1 MIRIL
6 IKIVVTALIITGIAE
21 LGKRFNTVSAILASL
36 PLTSIIAI
44 IWLYTDT
51 KDIEKI
57 SSLSYS
63 IFWIVIPSLVFFI
76 ALPVLLKTGL
86 NFWLPLVLSCTIT
99 AIAYFVYIYLMEKL
113 GIQI

>member
-1 MIRIL
+1 MIRII
-6 IKIVVTALIITGIAE
+6 IKIVVTALLITGIAE

-51 KDIEKI
+51 KDIDKI

-76 ALPVLLKTGL
+76 ALPVLLKTGM
-86 NFWLPLVLSCTIT
+86 NFWLSLILSCVIT
-99 AIAYFVYIYLMEKL
+99 AISYFGYIILLKKL
-113 GIQI
+113 GIQF